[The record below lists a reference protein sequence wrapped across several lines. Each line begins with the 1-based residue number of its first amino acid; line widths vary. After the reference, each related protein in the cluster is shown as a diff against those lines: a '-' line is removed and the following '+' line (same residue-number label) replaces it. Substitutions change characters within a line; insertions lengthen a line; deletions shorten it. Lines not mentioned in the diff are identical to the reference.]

1 MRRWMQF
8 SKKVIIAMI
17 LLWFAGALFGM
28 FMVYRTSMELSSL
41 LNYISTPMSVGILGY
56 LLKAAFENK
65 EKIKQSGTTTAT
77 QTEVYSTPQPDP
89 AYNERFPE

>member
-17 LLWFAGALFGM
+17 LLWFAGALFGGY
-28 FMVYRTSMELSSL
+28 MVYRTSMELSSL
-41 LNYISTPMSVGILGY
+41 LSYIGAPMAAGILGY

-65 EKIKQSGTTTAT
+65 EKIKQSGPDSA
-77 QTEVYSTPQPDP
+77 PQQDP
-89 AYNERFPE
+89 VQKFPE